1 MISYKQ
7 VEIRFLIQGRSG
19 ITYRRYRGRK
29 MIRQRNKR
37 KRILFLVRI
46 VHHLLV
52 RRTMQLLGRRVNHR
66 IWRKRFNIF
75 RKKDSCKFQ
84 KRYRSQSRISNRFCC
99 IASMMGLILGQNMR
113 RKLQQNRLGCLTS
126 LER

>member
-7 VEIRFLIQGRSG
+7 VEIHFLIQGRSG
-19 ITYRRYRGRK
+19 ITYRRYKGRK

-37 KRILFLVRI
+37 KRKLFLVRI
-46 VHHLLV
+46 VHLLLV
-52 RRTMQLLGRRVNHR
+52 RRTMQLLGRRVNHL

-75 RKKDSCKFQ
+75 RKKDNCKLQ

-99 IASMMGLILGQNMR
+99 IASMVDLILGQNMR
-113 RKLQQNRLGCLTS
+113 KKLQQSRVGCLTS